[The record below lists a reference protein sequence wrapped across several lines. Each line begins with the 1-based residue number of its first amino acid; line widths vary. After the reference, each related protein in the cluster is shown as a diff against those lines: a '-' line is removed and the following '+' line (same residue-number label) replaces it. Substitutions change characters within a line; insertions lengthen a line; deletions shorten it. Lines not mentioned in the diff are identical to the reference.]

1 MRNHFGTSLRTE
13 IAQGKIVPFIGVYDT
28 FSATLAGQY
37 YDSIFISGF
46 SFAASYYGLPDI
58 GLISWSDLVA
68 LTQRVR
74 SVLPHHHL
82 LVDIDDGYGDTEIAC
97 HVVALLEAIG
107 VSGIIIEDQK
117 RPRRCG
123 HVDGKQLLELDQY
136 LEKIEKI
143 LKTRKDLCVIART
156 DADEEAEIIR
166 RGEAIVSLGVDAFLA
181 DGLAD
186 LNILQRLKA
195 ELKIPLVFNQ
205 LVGGKSPACTLAD
218 LQAMGVS
225 IVNYSTPCLFAAQG
239 AIEQAMLTLKQQ
251 DGLPN
256 QKSVSLKDCNTVLHN
271 NLSRRHQTTDHF

>member
-251 DGLPN
+251 DGLPD

-271 NLSRRHQTTDHF
+271 NLSRRDRLTTHF